1 MNRQMRTSKRTRF
14 SNSANSKRKPQR
26 ETALP
31 YYRVVNFLAE
41 REAQYIVNRILEEQ
55 SKFCP
60 MTGNRNFL
68 RLPGPIE
75 PPQAFHRRLLAIL
88 PEIQDHFGINLDRW
102 EIELYVHAYNDG
114 THFGRHSDAYGGGNW
129 RRRISCVFY
138 PIRQPRGFEGG
149 DLVVYDD
156 RGRAFSVEP
165 EHNSAVFF
173 PSHLIHEVLPVTCC
187 SKAFED
193 SRFAINVWIM

>member
-1 MNRQMRTSKRTRF
+1 MRISRPARF
-14 SNSANSKRKPQR
+14 AGSFNLRKPLRR
-26 ETALP
+26 EGTPP
-31 YYRVVNFLAE
+31 YHRITNFLPE
-41 REAQYIVNRILEEQ
+41 QEAQHIFNQILGQ
-55 SKFCP
+55 QGSFCP

-68 RLPGPIE
+68 RLPSPIE
-75 PPQAFHRRLLAIL
+75 PSPAFRQRLWAIL
-88 PEIQDHFGINLDRW
+88 PEIQGLFGVNLERP

-114 THFGRHSDAYGGGNW
+114 THFGRHSDAHGGGNW

-138 PIRQPRGFEGG
+138 LIRQPRRFEGG
-149 DLVVYDD
+149 DLVVYDG
-156 RGRAFSVEP
+156 RRRAFAVEP

-193 SRFAINVWIM
+193 GRFAINVWIM